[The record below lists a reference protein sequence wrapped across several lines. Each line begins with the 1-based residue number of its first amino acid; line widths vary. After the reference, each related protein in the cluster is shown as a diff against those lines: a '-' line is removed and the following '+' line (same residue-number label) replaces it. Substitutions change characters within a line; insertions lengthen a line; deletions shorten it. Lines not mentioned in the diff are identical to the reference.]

1 MTLCREVVLCL
12 SSPMLARAEDYTQPD
27 VVALNSN
34 CVSTVLGLRISF
46 STVKWVE
53 GSLLTFVGKMNCPGE
68 QWIPL
73 CWKYSI
79 HDRILNNLT

>member
-1 MTLCREVVLCL
+1 MTLWREVVLCL
-12 SSPMLARAEDYTQPD
+12 SSPVLARAEDYTQSD
-27 VVALNSN
+27 VMVLNSN

-46 STVKWVE
+46 STVKRVE
-53 GSLLTFVGKMNCPGE
+53 GTLPTFVGKMNCPGE
-68 QWIPL
+68 QWILL